1 MKKTIFFAITV
12 SLRLV
17 LSSPAYKL
25 LFLLILM
32 IFTQAAQAQLSR
44 DEKKIIDYIKAHY
57 GEAEELLIESV
68 NINSGTLNV
77 EGVKKVGAVY
87 RRELD
92 KLGFTTEW
100 VSLPD
105 SLRRAGHLVAS
116 RVGTQGK
123 RLFLIGHL
131 DTVFELD
138 MEFSPYQK
146 LNDSTATGQGVNDMK
161 GGNIVMISAL
171 KALHSLKLLDN
182 TQIIAYFTGDEESSG
197 TPHEVARKDFIERA
211 KTTDIALGFEGAQ
224 GLNTVAV
231 ARRGIGGWTLNV
243 TAKTGHS
250 AGIFSENAGFGAI
263 YEAARVI
270 NEFRIQLKDEKYL
283 TFNPGLISG
292 GSEIRLDPANAKME
306 AIGKT
311 NIISPAAFV
320 AGDLRFISEDQR
332 DRARE
337 KMKAIVSQSLNG
349 TNSVINFT
357 DGLPAMEPTGGNYK
371 LVKFLDDISNDI
383 GIGKTLAGDPG
394 ARGAGDISDIA
405 KYVDSLDGM
414 GASGSGAHKPGEL
427 INLKE
432 LPLLIQRAALM
443 IYRLS
448 RQNSALN

>member
-1 MKKTIFFAITV
+1 MEKAMRLFYLIVFILISQTV
-12 SLRLV
+12 S
-17 LSSPAYKL
+17 
-25 LFLLILM
+25 
-32 IFTQAAQAQLSR
+32 AQLSKE
-44 DEKKIIDYIKAHY
+44 EKKIIDYIKSHY

-77 EGVKKVGAVY
+77 EGVRKVGAVY

-100 VSLPD
+100 VDLPD

-116 RVGTQGK
+116 RKGTQGK

-161 GGNIVMISAL
+161 GGNVVMISAL
-171 KALHSLKLLDN
+171 KALHDLGLLKG

-197 TPHEVARKDFIERA
+197 SPHWVARKDFIERA

-250 AGIFSENAGFGAI
+250 AGIFSESAGYGAI
-263 YEAARVI
+263 YEAARII

-292 GSEIRLDPANAKME
+292 GSEIRLDPVNARME

-320 AGDLRFISEDQR
+320 AGDLRFISEAQR

-337 KMKAIVSQSLNG
+337 KMKAIVSQNLNG
-349 TNSVINFT
+349 TSASISFT
-357 DGLPAMEPTGGNYK
+357 DGLPAMEPTEGNYN
-371 LVKFLDDISNDI
+371 LVKYLDRITQDM
-383 GIGKTLAGDPG
+383 GVGVTKAGDPG
-394 ARGAGDISDIA
+394 SRGAGDISDIA

-414 GASGSGAHKPGEL
+414 GASGGGAHKPGEV

-432 LPLLIQRAALM
+432 FPTLIQRAALM

-448 RQNSALN
+448 RKDTELN

>member
-1 MKKTIFFAITV
+1 MRLFYLIVFILISQTV
-12 SLRLV
+12 S
-17 LSSPAYKL
+17 
-25 LFLLILM
+25 
-32 IFTQAAQAQLSR
+32 AQLSKE
-44 DEKKIIDYIKAHY
+44 EKKIIDYIKSHY

-77 EGVKKVGAVY
+77 EGVRKVGAVY

-100 VSLPD
+100 VDLPD

-116 RVGTQGK
+116 RKGTQGK

-161 GGNIVMISAL
+161 GGNVVMISAL
-171 KALHSLKLLDN
+171 KALHDLGLLKG

-197 TPHEVARKDFIERA
+197 SPHWVARKDFIERA

-250 AGIFSENAGFGAI
+250 AGIFSESAGYGAI
-263 YEAARVI
+263 YEAARII
-270 NEFRIQLKDEKYL
+270 NGFRIQLKDEKYL

-292 GSEIRLDPANAKME
+292 GSEIRLDPVNARME

-320 AGDLRFISEDQR
+320 AGDLRFISEAQR

-337 KMKAIVSQSLNG
+337 KMKAIVSQNLNG
-349 TNSVINFT
+349 TSASISFT
-357 DGLPAMEPTGGNYK
+357 DGLPAMEPTEGNYN
-371 LVKFLDDISNDI
+371 LVKYLDRITQDM
-383 GIGKTLAGDPG
+383 GVGATKAGDPG
-394 ARGAGDISDIA
+394 SRGAGDISDIA

-414 GASGSGAHKPGEL
+414 GASGGGAHKPGEV

-432 LPLLIQRAALM
+432 FPTLIQRAALM

-448 RQNSALN
+448 RKDTKLN

>member
-1 MKKTIFFAITV
+1 MKIF
-12 SLRLV
+12 
-17 LSSPAYKL
+17 YL
-25 LFLLILM
+25 LLLLI
-32 IFTQAAQAQLSR
+32 IAQSASAQLSP
-44 DEKKIIDYIKAHY
+44 DEKKIIEYITANY
-57 GEAEELLIESV
+57 AGSEELLIESV

-77 EGVKKVGAVY
+77 DGVRKVGAVY

-100 VSLPD
+100 VDLPD
-105 SLRRAGHLVAS
+105 SLSRAGHLVAS
-116 RVGTQGK
+116 RKGTQGK

-161 GGNIVMISAL
+161 GGNVVMISAL
-171 KALHSLKLLDN
+171 KALHKLGLLNN

-197 TPHEVARKDFIERA
+197 SPHEVARRDFIERA
-211 KTTDIALGFEGAQ
+211 KTADIALGFEGAQ

-250 AGIFSENAGFGAI
+250 AGIFSENAGYGAI
-263 YEAARVI
+263 YEAARII
-270 NEFRIQLKDEKYL
+270 NEFRTQLKDEKYL

-292 GSEIRLDPANAKME
+292 GSEIRLDPANARME

-320 AGDLRFISEDQR
+320 AGDLRFISEVQR

-337 KMKAIVSQSLNG
+337 RMKAIVSQNLNG
-349 TNSVINFT
+349 TSASISFT
-357 DGLPAMEPTGGNYK
+357 DGLPAMEPTDGNYN
-371 LVKFLDDISNDI
+371 LVKYLDKVSQDM
-383 GIGKTLAGDPG
+383 GIGTTKAGDPG

-405 KYVDSLDGM
+405 KFVDSLDGM

-432 LPLLIQRAALM
+432 FPLLIQRAALM

-448 RQNSALN
+448 RYNPSLK

>member
-1 MKKTIFFAITV
+1 MKLFYLLA
-12 SLRLV
+12 
-17 LSSPAYKL
+17 L
-25 LFLLILM
+25 LFIS
-32 IFTQAAQAQLSR
+32 QSAQAQLNS
-44 DEKKIIDYIKAHY
+44 DEKKIIEYIRANFA
-57 GEAEELLIESV
+57 ESEELLIESV

-77 EGVKKVGAVY
+77 DGVRKVGAIY

-92 KLGFTTEW
+92 KLGFITEW
-100 VSLPD
+100 VDLPD

-116 RVGTQGK
+116 RKGSQGK

-138 MEFSPYQK
+138 MEFSPYTR

-161 GGNIVMISAL
+161 GGNMVIISAL

-197 TPHEVARKDFIERA
+197 SPHEVARKDFIERA

-250 AGIFSENAGFGAI
+250 AGIFSESAGYGAI
-263 YEAARVI
+263 YEAARII
-270 NEFRIQLKDEKYL
+270 NEFRTQLKDEKYL

-320 AGDLRFISEDQR
+320 AGDLRFISEVQR

-349 TNSVINFT
+349 TSSVINFT
-357 DGLPAMEPTGGNYK
+357 DGLPAMEPSEGNYR
-371 LVKFLDDISNDI
+371 LVKFLDGISVDM
-383 GIGKTLAGDPG
+383 GIGTTLAGDPG

-448 RQNSALN
+448 RPNASLN

>member
-1 MKKTIFFAITV
+1 MRWIYF
-12 SLRLV
+12 LV
-17 LSSPAYKL
+17 
-25 LFLLILM
+25 FIL
-32 IFTQAAQAQLSR
+32 FTQSASAQLSKE
-44 DEKKIIDYIKAHY
+44 EKKIIEYIKAHY

-77 EGVKKVGAVY
+77 EGVRKVGAVY

-100 VSLPD
+100 VDLPD

-116 RVGTQGK
+116 RKGTQGK

-161 GGNIVMISAL
+161 GGNVVMIAAL
-171 KALHSLKLLDN
+171 KALHELGFLKN

-197 TPHEVARKDFIERA
+197 SPHAVARKDFIERA

-231 ARRGIGGWTLNV
+231 ARRGIGGWILNV

-250 AGIFSENAGFGAI
+250 AGIFSESAGYGAI
-263 YEAARVI
+263 YEAARII
-270 NEFRIQLKDEKYL
+270 NEFRTQLKDEKYL

-292 GSEIRLDPANAKME
+292 GSEIRLDPANARME

-311 NIISPAAFV
+311 NIISPAAAV
-320 AGDLRFISEDQR
+320 AGDLRFISEVQR
-332 DRARE
+332 DKARE
-337 KMKAIVSQSLNG
+337 KMKAIVAQSLNG
-349 TNSVINFT
+349 TSATISFT
-357 DGLPAMEPTGGNYK
+357 DGLPAMEPTEGNYN
-371 LVKFLDDISNDI
+371 LVKYLDRITRDI
-383 GIGKTLAGDPG
+383 GIGETKAGDPG

-414 GASGSGAHKPGEL
+414 GASGSGAHKPGEV

-432 LPLLIQRAALM
+432 FPLLIQRAALM

-448 RQNSALN
+448 RKSPELN

>member
-1 MKKTIFFAITV
+1 MKLFYLLA
-12 SLRLV
+12 
-17 LSSPAYKL
+17 L
-25 LFLLILM
+25 LFIS
-32 IFTQAAQAQLSR
+32 QSAQAQLNS
-44 DEKKIIDYIKAHY
+44 DEKKIIEYIRANFT
-57 GEAEELLIESV
+57 ESEELLIESV

-77 EGVKKVGAVY
+77 DGVRKVGAIY

-92 KLGFTTEW
+92 KLGFVTEW
-100 VSLPD
+100 VDLPD

-116 RVGTQGK
+116 RKGSQGK

-138 MEFSPYQK
+138 MEFSPYTR

-161 GGNIVMISAL
+161 GGNMVIISAL

-182 TQIIAYFTGDEESSG
+182 THIIAYFTGDEESSG
-197 TPHEVARKDFIERA
+197 SPHEVARKDFIERA

-250 AGIFSENAGFGAI
+250 AGIFSESAGYGAI
-263 YEAARVI
+263 YEAARII
-270 NEFRIQLKDEKYL
+270 NEFRTQLKDEKYL

-320 AGDLRFISEDQR
+320 AGDLRFISEIQR

-337 KMKAIVSQSLNG
+337 KMKDIVSQSLNG
-349 TNSVINFT
+349 TSSVINFT
-357 DGLPAMEPTGGNYK
+357 DGLPAMEPSEGNYK
-371 LVKFLDDISNDI
+371 LVKFLDGISVDM
-383 GIGKTLAGDPG
+383 GIGTTLAGDPG

-448 RQNSALN
+448 RPNASLN

>member
-1 MKKTIFFAITV
+1 MKFAC
-12 SLRLV
+12 
-17 LSSPAYKL
+17 
-25 LFLLILM
+25 LFLLLV
-32 IFTQAAQAQLSR
+32 FSLSAKAQLSAE
-44 DEKKIIDYIKAHY
+44 EKRIIDYLKAHHS
-57 GEAEELLIESV
+57 EAEELLIESV

-77 EGVKKVGAVY
+77 DGVRKVGAVY
-87 RRELD
+87 RKEFD
-92 KLGFTTEW
+92 KLGFITEW
-100 VSLPD
+100 VDLPD
-105 SLRRAGHLVAS
+105 SLGRAGHLVAS
-116 RVGTQGK
+116 RKGTQGK

-161 GGNIVMISAL
+161 GGNVVMIFAL
-171 KALHSLKLLDN
+171 KALHELGLLKN

-197 TPHEVARKDFIERA
+197 SPHEVARKDFIERA
-211 KTTDIALGFEGAQ
+211 KASDIALGFEGAQ

-243 TAKTGHS
+243 SAKTGHS
-250 AGIFSENAGFGAI
+250 AGIFSESAGYGAI
-263 YEAARVI
+263 YEAVRII
-270 NEFRIQLKDEKYL
+270 NEFRTQLNDEKYL

-292 GSEIRLDPANAKME
+292 GSEIRLDHANARME

-311 NIISPAAFV
+311 NIISPTAFV
-320 AGDLRFISEDQR
+320 AGDLRFISETQR

-337 KMKAIVSQSLNG
+337 KMKMIVSRNLNG
-349 TNSVINFT
+349 TSASISFT
-357 DGLPAMEPTGGNYK
+357 DGLPAMEPTEGNYN
-371 LVKFLDDISNDI
+371 LVKYLDRITQDM
-383 GIGKTLAGDPG
+383 GIGATKAGDPG

-432 LPLLIQRAALM
+432 FPLLIQRAALM

-448 RQNSALN
+448 RQNPGMN

>member
-1 MKKTIFFAITV
+1 M
-12 SLRLV
+12 RLICFM
-17 LSSPAYKL
+17 LFIL
-25 LFLLILM
+25 L
-32 IFTQAAQAQLSR
+32 AESASAQLSK
-44 DEKKIIDYIKAHY
+44 EEQKIIEYIRAHY

-77 EGVKKVGAVY
+77 DGVRKVGAVY

-100 VSLPD
+100 VDLPD

-116 RVGTQGK
+116 RTGTQGK

-138 MEFSPYQK
+138 MEFSPYQR

-161 GGNIVMISAL
+161 GGNVVMIAAL
-171 KALHSLKLLDN
+171 KALHELGFLKN

-197 TPHEVARKDFIERA
+197 SPHAVARKDFIERA

-250 AGIFSENAGFGAI
+250 AGIFSESAGYGAI
-263 YEAARVI
+263 YEAARII
-270 NEFRIQLKDEKYL
+270 NEFRTQLKDEKYL

-292 GSEIRLDPANAKME
+292 GSEIRLDPANARME

-311 NIISPAAFV
+311 NIISPAAIV
-320 AGDLRFISEDQR
+320 AGDLRFISEAQR

-337 KMKAIVSQSLNG
+337 KMKAIAAQNLNG
-349 TNSVINFT
+349 TSATISFT
-357 DGLPAMEPTGGNYK
+357 DGLPAMEPTQGNYN
-371 LVKFLDDISNDI
+371 LVKYLDRITRDM
-383 GIGKTLAGDPG
+383 GIGATNAGDPG

-414 GASGSGAHKPGEL
+414 GASGAGAHKPGEV

-432 LPLLIQRAALM
+432 FPLLIQRAALM

-448 RQNSALN
+448 RKSPELN

>member
-1 MKKTIFFAITV
+1 MKLFYLLA
-12 SLRLV
+12 
-17 LSSPAYKL
+17 L
-25 LFLLILM
+25 LFIS
-32 IFTQAAQAQLSR
+32 QSAQAQLNS
-44 DEKKIIDYIKAHY
+44 DEKKIIEYIRANFT
-57 GEAEELLIESV
+57 ESEELLIESV

-77 EGVKKVGAVY
+77 DGVRKVGTIY

-92 KLGFTTEW
+92 KLGFVTEW
-100 VSLPD
+100 VDLPD

-116 RVGTQGK
+116 RKGSQGK

-138 MEFSPYQK
+138 MEFSPYTR

-161 GGNIVMISAL
+161 GGNMVIISAL

-182 TQIIAYFTGDEESSG
+182 THIIAYFTGDEESSG
-197 TPHEVARKDFIERA
+197 SPHEVARKDFIERA

-250 AGIFSENAGFGAI
+250 AGIFSESAGYGAI
-263 YEAARVI
+263 YEAARII
-270 NEFRIQLKDEKYL
+270 NEFRTQLKDEKYL

-320 AGDLRFISEDQR
+320 AGDLRFISEIQR

-337 KMKAIVSQSLNG
+337 KMKDIVSQSLNG
-349 TNSVINFT
+349 TSSVINFT
-357 DGLPAMEPTGGNYK
+357 DGLPAMEPSEGNYK
-371 LVKFLDDISNDI
+371 LVKFLDGISVDM
-383 GIGKTLAGDPG
+383 GIGTTLAGDPG

-448 RQNSALN
+448 RPNASLN

>member
-1 MKKTIFFAITV
+1 MKFAC
-12 SLRLV
+12 
-17 LSSPAYKL
+17 
-25 LFLLILM
+25 LFLLLV
-32 IFTQAAQAQLSR
+32 FSLSAKAQLSAE
-44 DEKKIIDYIKAHY
+44 EKRIIDYLKAHHS
-57 GEAEELLIESV
+57 EAEELLIESV

-77 EGVKKVGAVY
+77 DGVRKVGAVY
-87 RRELD
+87 RREFD
-92 KLGFTTEW
+92 KLGFITEW
-100 VSLPD
+100 VDLPD
-105 SLRRAGHLVAS
+105 SLGRAGHLVAS
-116 RVGTQGK
+116 RKGTQGK

-161 GGNIVMISAL
+161 GGNVVMIFAL
-171 KALHSLKLLDN
+171 KALHELGLLKN

-197 TPHEVARKDFIERA
+197 SPHEVARKDFIERA
-211 KTTDIALGFEGAQ
+211 KASDIALGFEGAQ

-243 TAKTGHS
+243 SAKTGHS
-250 AGIFSENAGFGAI
+250 AGIFSESAGYGAI
-263 YEAARVI
+263 YEAARII
-270 NEFRIQLKDEKYL
+270 NEFRTQLNDEKYL

-292 GSEIRLDPANAKME
+292 GSEIRLDHANARME

-311 NIISPAAFV
+311 NIISPTAFV
-320 AGDLRFISEDQR
+320 AGDLRFISETQR

-337 KMKAIVSQSLNG
+337 KMKMIVSRNLNG
-349 TNSVINFT
+349 TSASISFT
-357 DGLPAMEPTGGNYK
+357 DGLPAMEPTEGNYN
-371 LVKFLDDISNDI
+371 LVKYLDRITQDM
-383 GIGKTLAGDPG
+383 GIGATKAGDPG

-432 LPLLIQRAALM
+432 FPLLIQRAALM

-448 RQNSALN
+448 RQNPGMN

>member
-1 MKKTIFFAITV
+1 MKAF
-12 SLRLV
+12 
-17 LSSPAYKL
+17 Y
-25 LFLLILM
+25 LFLLLI
-32 IFTQAAQAQLSR
+32 IAQSASAQLSS
-44 DEKKIIDYIKAHY
+44 DEKKIIDYIKANY
-57 GEAEELLIESV
+57 ADSEDLLIESV

-77 EGVKKVGAVY
+77 DGVKKVGAVY

-100 VSLPD
+100 VDLPD
-105 SLRRAGHLVAS
+105 SLRRAGHLVAT
-116 RVGTQGK
+116 RKGTQGK

-161 GGNIVMISAL
+161 GGNVVMISAL
-171 KALHSLKLLDN
+171 KALQKLGLLEN

-197 TPHEVARKDFIERA
+197 SPHEVARKDFIERA

-224 GLNTVAV
+224 GLHTVAV

-250 AGIFSENAGFGAI
+250 AGIFSESAGYGAI
-263 YEAARVI
+263 YEAARII
-270 NEFRIQLKDEKYL
+270 NDFRTQLKDEKYL
-283 TFNPGLISG
+283 TFNAGLISG

-311 NIISPAAFV
+311 NIISPATFV
-320 AGDLRFISEDQR
+320 AGDLRFISESQR

-337 KMKAIVSQSLNG
+337 KMKSIVSQNLNG
-349 TNSVINFT
+349 TSASISFT
-357 DGLPAMEPTGGNYK
+357 DGLPAMEPTEGNYN
-371 LVKFLDDISNDI
+371 LVKYLDRITQDM
-383 GIGKTLAGDPG
+383 GIGATNAGDPG

-414 GASGSGAHKPGEL
+414 GASGSGSHKPGEL

-432 LPLLIQRAALM
+432 FPLLIQRAALM

-448 RQNSALN
+448 RQNPGLN

>member
-1 MKKTIFFAITV
+1 MRLFYLIVFILISQTV
-12 SLRLV
+12 S
-17 LSSPAYKL
+17 
-25 LFLLILM
+25 
-32 IFTQAAQAQLSR
+32 AQLSKE
-44 DEKKIIDYIKAHY
+44 EKKIIDYIKSHY

-77 EGVKKVGAVY
+77 EGVRKVGAVY

-100 VSLPD
+100 VDLPD

-116 RVGTQGK
+116 RKGTQGK

-161 GGNIVMISAL
+161 GGNVVMISAL
-171 KALHSLKLLDN
+171 KALHDLGLLKG

-197 TPHEVARKDFIERA
+197 SPHWVARKDFIERA

-250 AGIFSENAGFGAI
+250 AGIFSESAGYGAI
-263 YEAARVI
+263 YEAARII

-292 GSEIRLDPANAKME
+292 GSEIRLDPVNARME

-320 AGDLRFISEDQR
+320 AGDLRFISEAQR

-337 KMKAIVSQSLNG
+337 KMKAIVSQNLNG
-349 TNSVINFT
+349 TSASISFT
-357 DGLPAMEPTGGNYK
+357 DGLPAMEPTEGNYN
-371 LVKFLDDISNDI
+371 LVKYLDRITQDMGVGVTNS
-383 GIGKTLAGDPG
+383 GDPG
-394 ARGAGDISDIA
+394 SRGAGDISDIA

-414 GASGSGAHKPGEL
+414 GASGGGAHKPGEV

-432 LPLLIQRAALM
+432 FPTLIQRAALM

-448 RQNSALN
+448 RKDTELN

>member
-1 MKKTIFFAITV
+1 MKLFYLLA
-12 SLRLV
+12 
-17 LSSPAYKL
+17 L
-25 LFLLILM
+25 LFI
-32 IFTQAAQAQLSR
+32 AQTAHAQLNS
-44 DEKKIIDYIKAHY
+44 DEKKIIEYIKANF
-57 GEAEELLIESV
+57 AASEELLIESV
-68 NINSGTLNV
+68 NINSGTLNID
-77 EGVKKVGAVY
+77 GVRKVGAIY

-92 KLGFTTEW
+92 KLGFVTEW
-100 VSLPD
+100 VDLPD

-116 RVGTQGK
+116 RNGSQGK

-138 MEFSPYQK
+138 MEFSPYTR

-171 KALHSLKLLDN
+171 KALHSLKLLNN

-197 TPHEVARKDFIERA
+197 SPHEVARKDFIERA

-224 GLNTVAV
+224 GLHTVAV

-243 TAKTGHS
+243 IAKTGHS
-250 AGIFSENAGFGAI
+250 AGIFSENAGYGAI
-263 YEAARVI
+263 YEAARII
-270 NEFRIQLKDEKYL
+270 NEFRTQLQGEKYL

-320 AGDLRFISEDQR
+320 AGDLRFISEVQR
-332 DRARE
+332 DRTRE
-337 KMKAIVSQSLNG
+337 KMKAIVSQNLNG
-349 TNSVINFT
+349 TSSVINFT
-357 DGLPAMEPTGGNYK
+357 DGLPAMEPTEGNYR
-371 LVKFLDDISNDI
+371 LVKFLDGVSNDM
-383 GIGKTLAGDPG
+383 GIGTTLAGDPG

-432 LPLLIQRAALM
+432 LPYLIQRAALM

-448 RQNSALN
+448 RPNVLLNQ